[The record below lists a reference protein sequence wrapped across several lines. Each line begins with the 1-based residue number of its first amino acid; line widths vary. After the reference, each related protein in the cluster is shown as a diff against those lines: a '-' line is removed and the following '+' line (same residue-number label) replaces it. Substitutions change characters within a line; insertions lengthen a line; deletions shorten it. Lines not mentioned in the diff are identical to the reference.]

1 MSTAAL
7 LAISFPIFAATGYLA
22 LYWAWLRGNLAAAL
36 PYLPWARNF
45 GMFAMAAAAVALGI
59 LFSSETFPLTPKL
72 RLLLSL
78 FATTTIGFFSEFRN
92 EGKFYF
98 KSRVHFFGPST
109 WVHSGLNQIASSLG
123 DFLYRMEYS
132 HWNDFLMGPAIVSVL
147 FLVAAMKIYRAF
159 QTQGS
164 VSMSPSTSD
173 FSTELDH
180 ALQFT
185 RIFMNVGLFWFF
197 IQAWTEKAG
206 YLSNPHSNDEI
217 DLPFEFAGTM
227 LGFWMVRVL
236 TKPFEQRIE
245 KFRSTFF
252 IDFACSGVIGLLYTF
267 VVGPLTEGIARN
279 VAHTLHS
286 VIPGPLELHEYT
298 SLQQHVRPFELLLLA
313 AAMWWGLNWSS
324 NRDQLVVSGPY
335 EEPQSE
341 SKWHVLITTAK
352 VLGVAIAYLVILAS
366 TLSASEPQ
374 GIAWT
379 VAETGIAIVVAT
391 GVLLMLKRANRRGF
405 MSLLGMRDETSGD

>member
-1 MSTAAL
+1 
-7 LAISFPIFAATGYLA
+7 
-22 LYWAWLRGNLAAAL
+22 
-36 PYLPWARNF
+36 
-45 GMFAMAAAAVALGI
+45 MFAMAAAAVALGI